1 MATEQSVMAVI
12 RAARPTFRNPHDK
25 VAFAVHAA
33 FLASGFVLH
42 ATGPA
47 ASTDDALSS
56 SSTVDEVGIDHWNEF
71 EDCYAFVYSKP
82 EKSSKKVLVKCLVM
96 NNKLLI
102 DAFRDGDNEPLHLE
116 LRQLLVNQGLHSV
129 CSNESIL
136 VICSVED
143 YIVEDGGTNYNTQF
157 KNLGKLVGELNKA
170 ILTKYTGSPTSNSS
184 TQTSRSE
191 KGGPNDQPNVERQ
204 PDYPYQP
211 AGSFPSGYVVP
222 PIPGIGGGDLFPGP
236 GAGVYPTRGEPGTG
250 GNMLVGPNDPR
261 FFGGMGG
268 DPRLPGGLPGVPP
281 GARFDP
287 YGPPDVPGF
296 EPGRF
301 IRNPRRPGGG
311 GRPHPDLPHFGGDSD
326 YI

>member
-1 MATEQSVMAVI
+1 MANEQSVIAVI
-12 RAARPTFRNPHDK
+12 RAARPTFRNAHDK
-25 VAFAVHAA
+25 AAFAVHAA

-42 ATGPA
+42 ATGPS
-47 ASTDDALSS
+47 ASVDDALSS
-56 SSTVDEVGIDHWNEF
+56 SSTDEVGIDHWNEF
-71 EDCYAFVYSKP
+71 EDSYAFVYSQP
-82 EKSSKKVLVKCLVM
+82 EKSSKKVLVKCLAM

-102 DAFRDGDNEPLHLE
+102 DTLRDGDNEPLYLE
-116 LRQLLVNQGLHSV
+116 L
-129 CSNESIL
+129 
-136 VICSVED
+136 SVED

-170 ILTKYTGSPTSNSS
+170 ILTKYTGSPMPNSS
-184 TQTSRSE
+184 TQTSSSE
-191 KGGPNDQPNVERQ
+191 KKGLNDQPNVERE

-222 PIPGIGGGDLFPGP
+222 PVPGFGGGDLLPGP
-236 GAGVYPTRGEPGTG
+236 GAGVYPTRGGSG
-250 GNMLVGPNDPR
+250 DGSMLVGPDDPR
-261 FFGGMGG
+261 FVGGVGG

-287 YGPPDVPGF
+287 YGPPGIPGF

-301 IRNPRRPGGG
+301 IRGPRRPGDG

-326 YI
+326 FI

>member
-1 MATEQSVMAVI
+1 MSS
-12 RAARPTFRNPHDK
+12 
-25 VAFAVHAA
+25 
-33 FLASGFVLH
+33 FL
-42 ATGPA
+42 
-47 ASTDDALSS
+47 
-56 SSTVDEVGIDHWNEF
+56 VDEVGIDHWNEF

-82 EKSSKKVLVKCLVM
+82 EKSSKKVLVKCLAM

-116 LRQLLVNQGLHSV
+116 L
-129 CSNESIL
+129 
-136 VICSVED
+136 SVED

-170 ILTKYTGSPTSNSS
+170 ILTKYTGSSMSNSS
-184 TQTSRSE
+184 TQTSSSE
-191 KGGPNDQPNVERQ
+191 KGEINNPPNVERQ

-236 GAGVYPTRGEPGTG
+236 GAGVYPTRGEPGAG
-250 GNMLVGPNDPR
+250 GSMLVGPNDPR

-311 GRPHPDLPHFGGDSD
+311 GKPHPDLPHFGGDSD
-326 YI
+326 FI

>member
-12 RAARPTFRNPHDK
+12 RASRPTFRQAHDK

-42 ATGPA
+42 ATGPS

-56 SSTVDEVGIDHWNEF
+56 SSTDEVGIDHWNES
-71 EDCYAFVYSKP
+71 EDSYAFVYSKP
-82 EKSSKKVLVKCLVM
+82 EKSSKKVLVKCLAM

-102 DAFRDGDNEPLHLE
+102 DTLRDGDNEPLHLE
-116 LRQLLVNQGLHSV
+116 L
-129 CSNESIL
+129 
-136 VICSVED
+136 SVED
-143 YIVEDGGTNYNTQF
+143 YIVKDGGTNYNAQF
-157 KNLGKLVGELNKA
+157 KNLGKLVGELNKEV
-170 ILTKYTGSPTSNSS
+170 LSKYSGSSVANSS
-184 TQTSRSE
+184 TQTSSSG
-191 KGGPNDQPNVERQ
+191 KGGLEDQPGAERRS
-204 PDYPYQP
+204 DYPYQP
-211 AGSFPSGYVVP
+211 GSSFPSGYVVP
-222 PIPGIGGGDLFPGP
+222 PIPGSGGSDLFPGP
-236 GAGVYPTRGEPGTG
+236 GAGVYPTRGEPGG
-250 GNMLVGPNDPR
+250 GSMLVGPNDPR

-301 IRNPRRPGGG
+301 IRDPRRPGG

-326 YI
+326 FI

>member
-116 LRQLLVNQGLHSV
+116 L
-129 CSNESIL
+129 
-136 VICSVED
+136 SVED
-143 YIVEDGGTNYNTQF
+143 YIVEDGGTNYHTQF
-157 KNLGKLVGELNKA
+157 KNLGKLVRKLNQA
-170 ILTKYTGSPTSNSS
+170 LLNKYTGSPTSKSS
-184 TQTSRSE
+184 TPTSSSE
-191 KGGPNDQPNVERQ
+191 KKRLNDQPYCER
-204 PDYPYQP
+204 
-211 AGSFPSGYVVP
+211 
-222 PIPGIGGGDLFPGP
+222 
-236 GAGVYPTRGEPGTG
+236 
-250 GNMLVGPNDPR
+250 
-261 FFGGMGG
+261 
-268 DPRLPGGLPGVPP
+268 
-281 GARFDP
+281 
-287 YGPPDVPGF
+287 PPD
-296 EPGRF
+296 
-301 IRNPRRPGGG
+301 
-311 GRPHPDLPHFGGDSD
+311 
-326 YI
+326 

>member
-12 RAARPTFRNPHDK
+12 RAARPTFRQAHDK

-42 ATGPA
+42 ATGPN

-56 SSTVDEVGIDHWNEF
+56 SSTDEVGIDHWNEF
-71 EDCYAFVYSKP
+71 EDSYAFVYSNP
-82 EKSSKKVLVKCLVM
+82 EKSSKKVLVKCLAM

-116 LRQLLVNQGLHSV
+116 L
-129 CSNESIL
+129 
-136 VICSVED
+136 SVED
-143 YIVEDGGTNYNTQF
+143 YIVEDGGANYNTQF

-170 ILTKYTGSPTSNSS
+170 ILTKYSGSSTANSS
-184 TQTSRSE
+184 TQTSSSE
-191 KGGPNDQPNVERQ
+191 KGGLRDQPNVERQ
-204 PDYPYQP
+204 PDYPYQRE
-211 AGSFPSGYVVP
+211 GSFPSGYVVP
-222 PIPGIGGGDLFPGP
+222 PIPGVGGGDLFPGP
-236 GAGVYPTRGEPGTG
+236 GAGVYPTRGGPGG
-250 GNMLVGPNDPR
+250 DGSMFVGPNDPR

-268 DPRLPGGLPGVPP
+268 DPTRLPGGLPGVPP

-301 IRNPRRPGGG
+301 IRDPRRPGGG
-311 GRPHPDLPHFGGDSD
+311 GRPHPDLPHFGGDAD
-326 YI
+326 FI

>member
-116 LRQLLVNQGLHSV
+116 L
-129 CSNESIL
+129 
-136 VICSVED
+136 SVED

-191 KGGPNDQPNVERQ
+191 KGGLNDQPNVERQ

-222 PIPGIGGGDLFPGP
+222 PIPGIGGSDLFPGP
-236 GAGVYPTRGEPGTG
+236 GAGVYPTRGEPGAG
-250 GNMLVGPNDPR
+250 GSMLVGPNDPR

-326 YI
+326 FI